1 MKDGFVVEEGQTD
14 QVLHQPTH
22 EYTQR
27 LISSALA

>member
-1 MKDGFVVEEGQTD
+1 MKDGFVVEEGLTD
-14 QVLHQPTH
+14 QVLNRPAH